1 MSQIEK
7 LAWIPR
13 LLDAYAEIKKTYD
26 AQLQQQQ
33 GAEGPPIPESSQE
46 RKQGQV
52 AIHAETTPVSQP
64 ATVSTASASSK
75 RRRSVKRPA
84 LQRQVQETRRQL
96 ARLEVMQQ
104 HLRDIQNRLDK
115 QLAGLEKRVAKGGS
129 KPPQPGETP
138 SAPTLFPRTNK

>member
-13 LLDAYAEIKKTYD
+13 LLDAYAEIKNTYD
-26 AQLQQQQ
+26 AHLQQQQ
-33 GAEGPPIPESSQE
+33 GAEGPLIPENSQARVE
-46 RKQGQV
+46 VQGAG
-52 AIHAETTPVSQP
+52 AIHAETTPVNRTH
-64 ATVSTASASSK
+64 TVTAAK
-75 RRRSVKRPA
+75 RRRSLKRPA

-115 QLAGLEKRVAKGGS
+115 QLAELEKRVAKGSS